1 MGRLDGKVIAISGMA
16 RGQGRA
22 HAETLAREGAD
33 IVGFDI
39 SSGLKYPLTPIA
51 TPEQLRETV
60 SLVEDQD
67 RRCLAVDCDARD
79 LPGLTAFAATAM
91 HEFGRLDGLIVNH
104 GIWSMAPNSWELEE
118 ESWQETIDVMLTGA
132 WKVCKAFVPHII
144 AGDRGG
150 AVVLTG
156 SVNSVQPQ
164 PSGIAY
170 TASKHGIAG
179 IMKVLATELGEF
191 NIRVNTVNPGGI
203 ATPMLLEGGSIE
215 MATKYRPEWISH
227 NRALLPVEWIP
238 PESVAN
244 AVLWLMSEEARYVTG
259 AMIPVDSGWVAA

>member
-1 MGRLDGKVIAISGMA
+1 
-16 RGQGRA
+16 
-22 HAETLAREGAD
+22 
-33 IVGFDI
+33 
-39 SSGLKYPLTPIA
+39 
-51 TPEQLRETV
+51 
-60 SLVEDQD
+60 
-67 RRCLAVDCDARD
+67 
-79 LPGLTAFAATAM
+79 M

-132 WKVCKAFVPHII
+132 WKVCKAFVPHIL
-144 AGDRGG
+144 AGNRGG

-170 TASKHGIAG
+170 TAAKHGIAG
-179 IMKVLATELGEF
+179 VMKVLATELGEF

-215 MATKYRPEWISH
+215 LATKYRPNWISH

-238 PESVAN
+238 PESVSN
-244 AVLWLMSEEARYVTG
+244 AIVWLMSEESKYVTG
-259 AMIPVDSGWVAA
+259 AMIPVDSGWAAA